1 MRMRTWW
8 RCLALATLGLS
19 RALGAQALEI
29 GAPAPEI
36 DLPSLTGR
44 RVQLSALRGHPVIVS
59 FWGTWCPPC
68 KEEFPE
74 LVRVFRENAASGLQ
88 VLAVNGRDQESST
101 KAVQKF
107 VDHFAATFLV
117 VLDDRGTLRQ
127 TLHLVGLP
135 TTVFVDSAGVVRL
148 VNVGPISP
156 TELDRGVTLIL
167 PRP

>member
-1 MRMRTWW
+1 MRTWC
-8 RCLALATLGLS
+8 RCLVLATLGFS
-19 RALGAQALEI
+19 RALGAQTLAI

-36 DLPSLTGR
+36 DLPTLTGN

-68 KEEFPE
+68 RQEFPE
-74 LVRVFRENAASGLQ
+74 LERVFRANSDAGLQ

-117 VLDDRGTLRQ
+117 VLDERGALRQ
-127 TLHLVGLP
+127 SLKLVGLP
-135 TTVFVDSAGVVRL
+135 TTVFVDSAGVVRR

-156 TELDRGVTLIL
+156 TELDRGVALIL

>member
-1 MRMRTWW
+1 MRTWW
-8 RCLALATLGLS
+8 RFLALATLGLS
-19 RALGAQALEI
+19 RALGAQTLQI
-29 GAPAPEI
+29 GARAPEI
-36 DLPSLTGR
+36 DLPSLTGS

-74 LVRVFRENAASGLQ
+74 LVRVFRANSASGLQ

-107 VDHFAATFLV
+107 VDHYSATFLV
-117 VLDDRGTLRQ
+117 VLDERGVLRQ
-127 TLHLVGLP
+127 SLKLVGLP
-135 TTVFVDSAGVVRL
+135 TTLFVDSAGVVRL

-156 TELDRGVTLIL
+156 TELDRGVALIL
-167 PRP
+167 PRR

>member
-1 MRMRTWW
+1 MRMWW
-8 RCLALATLGLS
+8 RCLALATLGVS
-19 RALGAQALEI
+19 RALGAQVLEI

-36 DLPSLTGR
+36 DLPSLTGS

-68 KEEFPE
+68 KEEFPQ
-74 LVRVFRENAASGLQ
+74 LVRVFRANAASGLQ

-107 VDHFAATFLV
+107 VDHYAATFLV
-117 VLDDRGTLRQ
+117 VLDERGMLRQ
-127 TLHLVGLP
+127 SLKLVGLP
-135 TTVFVDSAGVVRL
+135 TTVFVDTAGVVRL

-156 TELDRGVTLIL
+156 TELDRGVALIL

>member
-1 MRMRTWW
+1 M
-8 RCLALATLGLS
+8 ALATVCLS

-29 GAPAPEI
+29 GSPAPEI
-36 DLPSLTGR
+36 DLRSLSGN

-74 LVRVFRENAASGLQ
+74 LVRVFRTNSAAGLQ

-107 VDHFAATFLV
+107 VDRYAATFLV
-117 VLDDRGTLRQ
+117 VLDDRGALRQ
-127 TLHLVGLP
+127 SLKLVGLP

-156 TELDRGVTLIL
+156 TELDRGVALIL
-167 PRP
+167 LRP